1 MSVFVGTIKEVMKN
15 MDKHDYEEIGLRIRY
30 AQRMLGYIDKDVAAI
45 LGVEVSSYR
54 DMVHGRRPIAEE
66 YLIKLCRKW
75 NLRMDYIFYGYEE
88 SGIFWDDT
96 PTQEKMIRNCAASI
110 SKQMRELL
118 IIPEE
123 ERIDYMIEIQQGLQ
137 ELMMSLQK

>member
-1 MSVFVGTIKEVMKN
+1 
-15 MDKHDYEEIGLRIRY
+15 
-30 AQRMLGYIDKDVAAI
+30 
-45 LGVEVSSYR
+45 
-54 DMVHGRRPIAEE
+54 
-66 YLIKLCRKW
+66 
-75 NLRMDYIFYGYEE
+75 MDYIFYGNEE
-88 SGIFWDDT
+88 NGIFWDDT
-96 PTQEKMIRNCAASI
+96 PAQEKMIRTCAASI